1 LVNKSGDG
9 QTVALIVGASR
20 GIGAATAQKY
30 LREGYTVFG
39 THRGSGVGED
49 IRGIEADVTDRDSV
63 RQAVKQVVGIEGRLD
78 VLVYNAGYVRQDL
91 LIRMREEDLR
101 SVIDV
106 NLIGAFF
113 AVQEALL
120 PMSRQRNGSIV
131 LVSSESSRTGIPGA
145 SHYTASKAGLEGF
158 ARSVMWECASRN
170 VRINIVAPGPT
181 DTDMLSK
188 VEPENFAHLM
198 ANTPLGRPARPEEIA
213 DAIYAVSHLTFMT
226 GACVPVTG
234 GEGLG
239 Y

>member
-1 LVNKSGDG
+1 MV
-9 QTVALIVGASR
+9 IGASR
-20 GIGAATAQKY
+20 GIGAATVRKY
-30 LREGYTVFG
+30 RDEGYTVVG
-39 THRGSGVGED
+39 THRGTGVED
-49 IRGIEADVTDRDSV
+49 GVHGLLVDVTDRASV
-63 RQAVKQVVGIEGRLD
+63 RTAVKSVAKDFGRLD
-78 VLVYNAGYVRQDL
+78 VLVYNAGVVRQDL

-101 SVIDV
+101 HVIDT

-120 PMSRQRNGSIV
+120 SMSKQRSGSIV

-158 ARSVMWECASRN
+158 ARSAMRECASRN
-170 VRINIVAPGPT
+170 ITVNVVAPGPT
-181 DTDMLSK
+181 DTDMLAK
-188 VEPENFAHLM
+188 VDPESFARLM
-198 ANTPLGRPARPEEIA
+198 ADTPLGRPAQPAEIA
-213 DAIYAVSHLTFMT
+213 EAIFAISRLTYMT

>member
-1 LVNKSGDG
+1 MNKLGDG
-9 QTVALIVGASR
+9 KRVALVVGASR
-20 GIGAATAQKY
+20 GIGSATARKY
-30 LREGYTVFG
+30 LDEGYVVFG
-39 THRGSGVGED
+39 THRGSGVDDGVQ
-49 IRGIEADVTDRDSV
+49 GISADVTDRDSIK
-63 RQAVKQVVGIEGRLD
+63 QAVKRVVSEAGRLD

-101 SVIDV
+101 GVLDV

-120 PMSRQRNGSIV
+120 PMSRQRAGSMV

-145 SHYTASKAGLEGF
+145 SHYTAGKAGLEGF
-158 ARSVMWECASRN
+158 ARSVMWECASRGI
-170 VRINIVAPGPT
+170 RINVVAPGPT
-181 DTDMLSK
+181 DTDMLSQ
-188 VEPENFAHLM
+188 VEPRNLEHLM
-198 ANTPLGRPARPEEIA
+198 ANTPLGRPAQPEEIA
-213 DAIYAVSHLTFMT
+213 DAIFAVSHLTFMT